1 MMDDMIT
8 NLLRDV
14 AKGKVTVEDARL
26 ALEDATLTEEQLESA
41 IEKGVFEAAEMG
53 TVVSASLAP
62 SGGSYLTIF
71 FFVWGIFW
79 ACYWIFSLIYGLA
92 KDWDQR
98 QLAFHLAMAITTLIL
113 MGLVYLK
120 YILPDT
126 IIVKNAINK
135 FVPEHQKDWKEYK
148 W

>member
-1 MMDDMIT
+1 MDDMIT

-92 KDWDQR
+92 KDWYQR
-98 QLAFHLAMAITTLIL
+98 QLSFHLAMGITTLIL

>member
-1 MMDDMIT
+1 MDDMIT

-14 AKGKVTVEDARL
+14 AKGKVSVEDARL

-41 IEKGVFEAAEMG
+41 IEKGVFKEAEMG
-53 TVVSASLAP
+53 SIVSATLAP
-62 SGGSYLTIF
+62 SGASYLTIF
-71 FFVWGIFW
+71 FFLWGIFW
-79 ACYWIFSLIYGLA
+79 SCYWIFSLIYGLA

-98 QLAFHLAMAITTLIL
+98 QLSFHLAMGITTLIF

-120 YILPDT
+120 FVLPDT
-126 IIVKNAINK
+126 IIVKNAMNK
-135 FVPEHQKDWKEYK
+135 FTPEHQKDWKEYK

>member
-1 MMDDMIT
+1 M
-8 NLLRDV
+8 
-14 AKGKVTVEDARL
+14 

-41 IEKGVFEAAEMG
+41 IEKGVFEEADMG
-53 TVVSASLAP
+53 AVVSATLAP
-62 SGGSYLTIF
+62 SGGSYLTMF

-98 QLAFHLAMAITTLIL
+98 QLSFHLAMGITTLIF

-120 YILPDT
+120 FILPDT

-135 FVPEHQKDWKEYK
+135 FIPEHQKDWKEYK

>member
-1 MMDDMIT
+1 MDDMIT

-98 QLAFHLAMAITTLIL
+98 QLSFHLAIGITTLIL

>member
-1 MMDDMIT
+1 MDDVIT
-8 NLLRDV
+8 ILLRDV
-14 AKGKVTVEDARL
+14 SKGKISVEDARA
-26 ALEDATLTEEQLESA
+26 ALEDASLTEEQMESA
-41 IEKGVFEAAEMG
+41 IDKGVFEVAELG
-53 TVVSASLAP
+53 SIVSAKLAP
-62 SGGSYLTIF
+62 SGASYLTIF

-79 ACYWIFSLIYGLA
+79 SCYWIFSLIYGLA

-98 QLAFHLAMAITTLIL
+98 QLSFHLAMAITTLIF

-120 YILPDT
+120 FILPDT

-135 FVPEHQKDWKEYK
+135 FIPEHQKDWKEYK

>member
-1 MMDDMIT
+1 MDDMIT

>member
-1 MMDDMIT
+1 MDDMIT

-14 AKGKVTVEDARL
+14 AKGKVSVEDARL

-41 IEKGVFEAAEMG
+41 IEKGVFKEAEMG
-53 TVVSASLAP
+53 SIVSATLAP
-62 SGGSYLTIF
+62 SGASYLTIF
-71 FFVWGIFW
+71 FFAWGIFW
-79 ACYWIFSLIYGLA
+79 SCYWIFSLIYGLA

-98 QLAFHLAMAITTLIL
+98 QLSFHLAMGITTLIF

-120 YILPDT
+120 FVLPDT
-126 IIVKNAINK
+126 IIVKNAMNK
-135 FVPEHQKDWKEYK
+135 FTPEHQKDWKEYK

>member
-1 MMDDMIT
+1 MIT

-14 AKGKVTVEDARL
+14 AKGKVSVEDARL

-41 IEKGVFEAAEMG
+41 IEKGVFEEADMG
-53 TVVSASLAP
+53 AIVSATLAP
-62 SGGSYLTIF
+62 SGGSYLTMF

-98 QLAFHLAMAITTLIL
+98 QLSFHLAMGITTLIF

-120 YILPDT
+120 FILPDT

-135 FVPEHQKDWKEYK
+135 FIPEHQKDWKEYK

>member
-1 MMDDMIT
+1 MDDMIT

-98 QLAFHLAMAITTLIL
+98 QLSFHLAMGITTLIL

>member
-1 MMDDMIT
+1 MDDMIT

-14 AKGKVTVEDARL
+14 AKGKVSVEDARL

-41 IEKGVFEAAEMG
+41 IEKGVFEEADMG
-53 TVVSASLAP
+53 AVVSATLAP
-62 SGGSYLTIF
+62 SGGSYLTMF

-98 QLAFHLAMAITTLIL
+98 QLSFLLAMGITTLIF

-120 YILPDT
+120 FILPDT

-135 FVPEHQKDWKEYK
+135 FIPEHQKDWKEYK

>member
-1 MMDDMIT
+1 MDDMIT

-14 AKGKVTVEDARL
+14 AKGKVSVEDARL

-41 IEKGVFEAAEMG
+41 IEKGVFEEADMG
-53 TVVSASLAP
+53 AIVSATLAP
-62 SGGSYLTIF
+62 SGGSYLTMF

-98 QLAFHLAMAITTLIL
+98 QLSFHLAMGITTLIF

-120 YILPDT
+120 FILPDT

-135 FVPEHQKDWKEYK
+135 FIPEHQKDWKEYK

>member
-14 AKGKVTVEDARL
+14 AKGKVSVEDARL

-41 IEKGVFEAAEMG
+41 IEKGVFEEADMG
-53 TVVSASLAP
+53 AVVSATLAP
-62 SGGSYLTIF
+62 SGGSYLTMF

-98 QLAFHLAMAITTLIL
+98 QLSFHLAMGITTLIF

-120 YILPDT
+120 FILPDT

-135 FVPEHQKDWKEYK
+135 FIPEHQKDWKEYK

>member
-1 MMDDMIT
+1 MIT

-14 AKGKVTVEDARL
+14 AKGKVSVEDARL
-26 ALEDATLTEEQLESA
+26 ALEDATLTEEQLVSA
-41 IEKGVFEAAEMG
+41 IEKGVFEEADMG
-53 TVVSASLAP
+53 AVVSATLAP
-62 SGGSYLTIF
+62 SGGSYLTMF

-98 QLAFHLAMAITTLIL
+98 QLSFHLAMGITTLIF

-120 YILPDT
+120 FILPDT

-135 FVPEHQKDWKEYK
+135 FIPEHQKDWKEYK

>member
-1 MMDDMIT
+1 MDDMIT

-14 AKGKVTVEDARL
+14 AKGKVSVEDARL

-41 IEKGVFEAAEMG
+41 IEKGVFKEAEMG
-53 TVVSASLAP
+53 SIVSATLAP
-62 SGGSYLTIF
+62 SGASYLTIF

-79 ACYWIFSLIYGLA
+79 SCYWIFSLIYGLA

-98 QLAFHLAMAITTLIL
+98 QLSFHLAMGITTLIF

-120 YILPDT
+120 FVLPDT
-126 IIVKNAINK
+126 IIVKNAMNK
-135 FVPEHQKDWKEYK
+135 FTPEHQKDWKEYK

>member
-14 AKGKVTVEDARL
+14 AKGKVSVEDARL

-41 IEKGVFEAAEMG
+41 IEKGVFEEADMG
-53 TVVSASLAP
+53 AIVSATLAP
-62 SGGSYLTIF
+62 SGGSYLTMF

-98 QLAFHLAMAITTLIL
+98 QLSFHLAMGITTLIF

-120 YILPDT
+120 FILPDT

-135 FVPEHQKDWKEYK
+135 FIPEHQKDWKEYK

>member
-14 AKGKVTVEDARL
+14 AKGKVSVEDARL

-41 IEKGVFEAAEMG
+41 IEKGVFEEADMG
-53 TVVSASLAP
+53 AIVSATLAP
-62 SGGSYLTIF
+62 SGGSYLTMF

-98 QLAFHLAMAITTLIL
+98 QLSFHLAMGITTLIF

-120 YILPDT
+120 FILPDT
-126 IIVKNAINK
+126 IIVKNAIII
-135 FVPEHQKDWKEYK
+135 FRPERLNAWRVYK

>member
-1 MMDDMIT
+1 MDDMIT

-62 SGGSYLTIF
+62 SVGSYLTIF

-98 QLAFHLAMAITTLIL
+98 QLSFHLAMGITTLIL